1 MALSESMS
9 ENVSGL
15 TDTLKKQVQAYFT
28 SNEIG
33 KITTQAQNMEELFNG
48 LCLGFRELAGYD
60 RVMVLGID
68 SENFCLKPLHSVGFD
83 KEKLKDFRAEINIMA
98 GEYTDA
104 IFLNKHIFVN
114 SVPETDAFSLLGCKA
129 YITFPLL
136 KRALNEC
143 WKIKKCQKTSCPSFN
158 SKNQFCWTNI
168 DSGLAVNAPTEDIRR
183 SNCIKCK
190 QFKCEGLLFLD
201 LTKHAAITGEDTA
214 MIYATVTQVGLLI
227 ESFRV
232 HEDLVK
238 VNEKLNQTHAEL
250 QKAHKSLKEDLQAA
264 SLIQQQLLP
273 TSFPKGLTDVFA
285 TYRANLYV
293 SGDYYDCFEL
303 SNNIIAFVV
312 ADVSGHGSAAAM
324 LMSMFKIMLKSS
336 PFNGVSPAETLK
348 AINNTL
354 VSEVDSGKFI
364 TVFYAIWLRNT
375 NELIYTSAGHNPM
388 PIMNKKTGEIELLK
402 SSGFFIGM
410 MPELKVQDKILKL
423 NGEYRMGLYTDGI
436 NEATNS
442 TKEQFGHKRIH
453 ELMKESANKSCK
465 EFVDTLLQSV
475 DNFCGSEE
483 LTDDATILVCD
494 L

>member
-1 MALSESMS
+1 MAFSKLTD

-48 LCLGFRELAGYD
+48 LCLGFRELAGYN

-83 KEKLKDFRAEINIMA
+83 KEKLKSFRPEINFMA

-104 IFLNKHIFVN
+104 IFCNKHIFVN
-114 SVPETDAFSLLGCKA
+114 SVPETDSFSLLDCKA

-143 WKIKKCQKTSCPSFN
+143 WKVKKCQKTNCPSFN

-168 DSGLAVNAPTEDIRR
+168 NSGLAINAPTEDIRR
-183 SNCIKCK
+183 STCVKCK
-190 QFKCEGLLFLD
+190 EFKCEGLLWLD
-201 LTKHAAITGEDTA
+201 LTDHAAITGEDTA

-238 VNEKLNQTHAEL
+238 VNEKLNKTHVEL

-273 TSFPKGLTDVFA
+273 TSFPKGLLDVFA
-285 TYRANLYV
+285 TYKANLYV
-293 SGDYYDCFEL
+293 SGDYYDCFAL
-303 SNNIIAFVV
+303 NNNVIAFVV

-336 PFNGVSPAETLK
+336 PYNGISPAQTLK
-348 AINNTL
+348 AINETL
-354 VSEVDSGKFI
+354 VTEVDSGKFI
-364 TVFYAIWLRNT
+364 TVFYAILLRDK
-375 NELIYTSAGHNPM
+375 NEFIYTSAGHNPM

-410 MPELKVQDKILKL
+410 MPDIKVQDKVLKL
-423 NGEYRMGLYTDGI
+423 DGEYRISLYTDGI
-436 NEATNS
+436 NEATNAA
-442 TKEQFGHKRIH
+442 KEQFGHDRIH
-453 ELMKESANKSCK
+453 ELIKGSATRSCK
-465 EFVDTLLQSV
+465 EFVEILLQNV
-475 DNFCGSEE
+475 DDFCGCEE
-483 LTDDATILVCD
+483 LKDDATILVCD